1 MRPTVHES
9 TENHLSDDRLFALA
23 VPPAGAPEPL
33 PAHLLECATCSRAL
47 AEWKNALREIGAADE
62 NVLARRTPEEWSA
75 AEERTL
81 GAIRRAGPAGGGSA
95 RHLTWALATAAS
107 LVLFAFLVGGRE
119 RVAPVPFDD
128 SSGLS
133 AQDRAD
139 DAFLRDVDRLAS
151 GEEAGPG
158 WSSLVPDPA
167 DGSADRT
174 APAEEPS

>member
-1 MRPTVHES
+1 VTPTVHEPN
-9 TENHLSDDRLFALA
+9 EGHLSDDRLFALA

-33 PAHLLECATCSRAL
+33 PAHLLECVACSRSL

-75 AEERTL
+75 VEEKTL
-81 GAIRRAGPAGGGSA
+81 AAIRRAGPAGSGSS

-107 LVLFAFLVGGRE
+107 LLLFAFLVGGRD
-119 RVAPVPFDD
+119 RVAPVAFDD

-139 DAFLRDVDRLAS
+139 DALLRDVDRLAS
-151 GEEAGPG
+151 GEEAGSG
-158 WSSLVPDPA
+158 WSSLVPDPS
-167 DGSADRT
+167 DGAADRT
-174 APAEEPS
+174 APPEEQS